1 MTSLESPKTLADILA
16 WLDQVDQGLVVATPE
31 EHAAV
36 GALLVAKIDNTKG
49 VIDELEFQEAR
60 LRKAAKELSDGAR
73 QVANRVDRIKGYI
86 AHNMQV
92 NGFPQLPGECWK
104 VKLNTSLSVEPKR
117 EPTEDDWVQGT
128 GLVCAKYEWD
138 KKKLKSALE
147 ALDPAAMEVASLAA
161 SASVSIV
168 VNKGRLA

>member
-49 VIDELEFQEAR
+49 VIDELEFQAER

-86 AHNMQV
+86 AHHMQA

-104 VKLNTSLSVEPKR
+104 VKLTTGLGVEPKR
-117 EPTEDDWVQGT
+117 DAGERDDPRFIRV
-128 GLVCAKYEWD
+128 KYEWN
-138 KKKLKSALE
+138 KSALKAALE
-147 ALDPAAMEVASLAA
+147 SLDPVAMEVAELKS
-161 SASVSIV
+161 STSVSFG
-168 VNKGRLA
+168 VNKGRLT